1 MTNPSEEPTKPVS
14 DHTECIVTALTAGT
28 IFSIFDMVWVDK
40 LRKRVKKDIKPI
52 LPVSN
57 RLGRAKPIFNL
68 VFGAGLY
75 YVFVCNGLSNT
86 VDTLKGLAGIEVK
99 NHPVQIADHQSKEHQ
114 SDPRVSSFFLKRNE
128 ENIETPSE
136 RQRIREESED

>member
-1 MTNPSEEPTKPVS
+1 M
-14 DHTECIVTALTAGT
+14 
-28 IFSIFDMVWVDK
+28 
-40 LRKRVKKDIKPI
+40 KKDIKPI

-99 NHPVQIADHQSKEHQ
+99 NHPVQIADHHQSKEHQ